1 MKLFC
6 DNLERL
12 DMKTAYIIDSTA
24 SLPEAYQD
32 HPDVYQVYLSIHYAN
47 GNSLRDTTDP
57 EALQRFY
64 EDLPKEEEIPTTSQ
78 PQPQQ
83 FYDIMDD
90 LVAEGYEAVY
100 GFFLSADL
108 SGTYQTAYSVMHE
121 YDDRL
126 RVHVID
132 SKSISLAIEALLD
145 HTIRL
150 QEAGASEA
158 EILDHLEKM
167 VDQTALLCCFE
178 DLSYLVKGGR
188 AGNASALIGK
198 ILNIFPVLEVHS
210 KVEVF
215 AKVRSR
221 KRVYATIVD
230 EIEKRIQ
237 DYPDGVER
245 LIVLDAL
252 NPEGVAALEQA
263 FTAAYPHIKVEKTYL
278 TPVIGIHAG
287 RDAYGVIAVPNLPRR
302 YQAN

>member
-12 DMKTAYIIDSTA
+12 VMKTAYIIDSTA
-24 SLPEAYQD
+24 SLPGQYQD

-47 GNSLRDTTDP
+47 GDSLRDTIDP
-57 EALQRFY
+57 EPLQAFY
-64 EDLPKEEEIPTTSQ
+64 EDLPKQEEIPTTSQ

-83 FYDIMDD
+83 FYDIMDL
-90 LVAEGYEAVY
+90 LVAEGYQAVY
-100 GFFLSADL
+100 GFFLSSDL
-108 SGTYQTAYSVMHE
+108 SGTYQTACSVMYE

-126 RVHVID
+126 TVHVID

-150 QEAGASEA
+150 QEAGASQE

-167 VDQTALLCCFE
+167 TDQTALLCCFE

-188 AGNASALIGK
+188 AGNASAFIGK
-198 ILNIFPVLEVHS
+198 ILNIFPVLEVHG

-230 EIEKRIQ
+230 EIAKRVQ
-237 DYPDGVER
+237 DYPDGLER
-245 LIVLDAL
+245 LIILDAL
-252 NPEGVAALEQA
+252 NPEGVAALEEA
-263 FTAAYPHIKVEKTYL
+263 FSAAYPEITIEKTYL

-287 RDAYGVIAVPNLPRR
+287 RDAYGVIAIPNLPST
-302 YQAN
+302 YQA